1 MKMTFSNSLI
11 KSAISS
17 SLIIGFALSASGCAY
32 NSIFINYPSQ
42 IAPIKQG
49 LNTATPLA
57 GIDKLASN
65 IQGNDGLLYAQEAGR
80 VAQVAG
86 DFASSKQYYQ
96 QAVAAYTAFDD
107 KAKISA
113 SDVGATAS
121 SLVLNDNAIP
131 YRGPGYERIMLHQY
145 QALNYL
151 FSGDYQGALVEVRRS
166 NELQGSEQERY
177 QKSQKSVQAMANG
190 TVDAEVN
197 KLGQAAGTVTSS
209 FLNAYS
215 YYTTGVLHE
224 VLGEP
229 NDAFIDYRKAA
240 QINPDNTYLQQDLV
254 RLAKQLGMPQYDEFK
269 RRWGDAK
276 LPKSGE
282 GQVILMVERGFVPEK
297 QALTVP
303 FTIHG
308 NWQTVSLATY
318 GPNNAFVQPAQVQ
331 GLGTV
336 LKTEPIANIDALAI
350 TALKEDLPG
359 TLVRQVARVYAKS
372 EMAYQVE
379 KSGKPGNNA
388 ADIGS
393 IAMQIFN
400 VVSEQADRRSW
411 LTLPKQ
417 AQIGRRY
424 LNPGEYTLQLD
435 KAPPAK
441 IDVAAGKTTLVWAI
455 DTGNYTRIYSIII

>member
-1 MKMTFSNSLI
+1 MNSTFIHSLI
-11 KSAISS
+11 KPTLSTLMLAAILGS
-17 SLIIGFALSASGCAY
+17 SGCAY
-32 NSIFINYPSQ
+32 NSIFINYPAQ
-42 IAPIKQG
+42 IAPIKQE
-49 LNTATPLA
+49 LNTATPMA
-57 GIDKLASN
+57 DIEKLASN

-86 DFASSKQYYQ
+86 DFASSRKYYQ
-96 QAVAAYTAFDD
+96 QAVEAYTAFDD

-113 SDVGATAS
+113 SDIGATTT

-166 NELQGSEQERY
+166 NELQSSEQERY

-190 TVDAEVN
+190 TIDAEMN

-215 YYTTGVLHE
+215 YYTTGLLHE

-240 QINPDNTYLQQDLV
+240 QISPDNTYLQQDLV

-269 RRWGDAK
+269 KRWGDAK
-276 LPKSGE
+276 FPKAGE
-282 GQVILMVERGFVPEK
+282 GQVILMVEKGFVPEK

-318 GPNNAFVQPAQVQ
+318 GPNNSVVAETQVQ

-350 TALKEDLPG
+350 NALKEDLPG

-441 IDVAAGKTTLVWAI
+441 IEVAAGKTTLVWAI

>member
-1 MKMTFSNSLI
+1 MNSTFIHSLI
-11 KSAISS
+11 RPTISTLMLAAILGS
-17 SLIIGFALSASGCAY
+17 SGCAY
-32 NSIFINYPSQ
+32 NSIFINYPAQ
-42 IAPIKQG
+42 IAPIKQE
-49 LNTATPLA
+49 LNTATPMA
-57 GIDKLASN
+57 DIEKLASN

-86 DFASSKQYYQ
+86 DFASSRKYYQ
-96 QAVAAYTAFDD
+96 QAVEAYTAFDD

-113 SDVGATAS
+113 SDIGATAT

-166 NELQGSEQERY
+166 NELQSSEQERY

-190 TVDAEVN
+190 TIDAEMN

-215 YYTTGVLHE
+215 YYTTGLLHE

-240 QINPDNTYLQQDLV
+240 QISPDNTYLQQDLV

-269 RRWGDAK
+269 KRWGDAK
-276 LPKSGE
+276 LPKAGE
-282 GQVILMVERGFVPEK
+282 GQVILMVEKGFVPEK

-318 GPNNAFVQPAQVQ
+318 GPNNSVVAETQVQ

-350 TALKEDLPG
+350 NALKEDLPG

-441 IDVAAGKTTLVWAI
+441 IEVAAGKTTLVWAI